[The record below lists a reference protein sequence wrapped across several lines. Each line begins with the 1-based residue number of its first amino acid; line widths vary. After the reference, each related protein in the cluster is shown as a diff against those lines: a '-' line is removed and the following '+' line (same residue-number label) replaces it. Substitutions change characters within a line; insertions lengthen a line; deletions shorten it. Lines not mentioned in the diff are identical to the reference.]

1 MTSQQPTTD
10 LADTTIVETDLV
22 EDPHPAGEPKVSP
35 VVAFGLRTAALAGL
49 AVPVGLLIGHLVA
62 GDAAAAS
69 DSAVPIALTTCCPTF
84 PV

>member
-1 MTSQQPTTD
+1 MMSHQPTTD
-10 LADTTIVETDLV
+10 LADTDHAEAS
-22 EDPHPAGEPKVSP
+22 HPAGEPHVSP

-62 GDAAAAS
+62 GDAGAS
-69 DSAVPIALTTCCPTF
+69 ADSAVPLALTTCCPTF